1 MNQTKNVRAFVLYD
15 PPGNEETD
23 LEWLRECGM
32 KSETTQRTERERKVL
47 RYLVV
52 GTSFQRIF
60 LFLRLQ
66 GTWCGRRRQ
75 GCGTCQKAS
84 AKWIFN
90 QRTFAIPQKVDTIE
104 VTHAGHTRRL
114 NACRGCLLR
123 QLCHESS
130 SRGRRTC

>member
-1 MNQTKNVRAFVLYD
+1 MNQTKNIRAFVLYD

-32 KSETTQRTERERKVL
+32 KSEMTQRTKCEREVL

-66 GTWCGRRRQ
+66 GTWCGRR
-75 GCGTCQKAS
+75 
-84 AKWIFN
+84 
-90 QRTFAIPQKVDTIE
+90 
-104 VTHAGHTRRL
+104 
-114 NACRGCLLR
+114 
-123 QLCHESS
+123 
-130 SRGRRTC
+130 